1 MLDKGGF
8 EGSVM
13 GSECV
18 SLFVGSCV
26 WFESVERA
34 RVRFLL
40 RWVCWLAY
48 FVLLVWGLIL
58 EIGLGRGILI

>member
-1 MLDKGGF
+1 
-8 EGSVM
+8 M